1 MSEFRQRWRL
11 TVCRG
16 PDARDVAHRDVVSG
30 WEAALRASG
39 LPLAETAAA
48 RPRPRI
54 LFAAPVPV
62 GMLAQREL
70 IDVGLTECRLVHE
83 VREAV
88 GAAAPSGY
96 RLVDLYDVW
105 TGAPTLPSLVVAA
118 DYRASLTAGPG
129 TESDTAGEGWTGLGD
144 PLDAAIAELLASR
157 RIEIGREKG
166 GGVVTVDI
174 RSHLLSLRGT
184 SGANGSIRLDMR
196 LLLGG
201 AAGVGRPEEVV
212 TALAGRLGRGLA
224 LTEVVRERI
233 HLADDPALD

>member
-1 MSEFRQRWRL
+1 MNGLRASRPRYSTNAMAIAAKSKSATRGVGERSRRPAGAARRSTNGAGPPCAPVAGIGSGLSWAASSMVGQTTRRERGFRHRMSEFRQRWRL

-54 LFAAPVPV
+54 LCAAPVPV

-118 DYRASLTAGPG
+118 DYRAWVRAGPG
-129 TESDTAGEGWTGLGD
+129 ADSDIGGEDSTD
-144 PLDAAIAELLASR
+144 
-157 RIEIGREKG
+157 
-166 GGVVTVDI
+166 
-174 RSHLLSLRGT
+174 
-184 SGANGSIRLDMR
+184 
-196 LLLGG
+196 
-201 AAGVGRPEEVV
+201 
-212 TALAGRLGRGLA
+212 LGRTL
-224 LTEVVRERI
+224 
-233 HLADDPALD
+233 